1 MNLGS
6 PDAAAELAKALVQP
20 LGDVSSVDSVL
31 CPPYTALD
39 AVSKVLKGSSIGLGA
54 QNIYP
59 EAGGAF
65 TGEISTEFLK
75 DIGCTYCILGH
86 SERRAIIKETDAF
99 INQKVQFVLTSG
111 LTPILCCGETQEERD
126 KGVTEDVVRRH
137 ITEGL
142 KGVSADDAKK
152 VILAYEPVWAIGT
165 GLTAK
170 PDDAEAVH
178 AFIRNLLVELYSSD
192 VAEIVRIQY
201 GGSVKPDNAAELM
214 AKPNI
219 DGALVGGA
227 SLKADSFAAIVQASA

>member
-111 LTPILCCGETQEERD
+111 LIPILCCGETQEERD

-192 VAEIVRIQY
+192 VAETVRIQY

-227 SLKADSFAAIVQASA
+227 SLKADSFAAIIQASA

>member
-227 SLKADSFAAIVQASA
+227 SLKADSFAAIIQASA